1 MKAGDKAIYIG
12 TEFPSYTN
20 SRVRVLGIRENG
32 KYHVKVIGV
41 SVAIEGDGFWG
52 VSFTAKAEDLE
63 VQE

>member
-1 MKAGDKAIYIG
+1 MRVDDTMKYIG

-41 SVAIEGDGFWG
+41 GVAIEGDGFWG

-63 VQE
+63 VTE